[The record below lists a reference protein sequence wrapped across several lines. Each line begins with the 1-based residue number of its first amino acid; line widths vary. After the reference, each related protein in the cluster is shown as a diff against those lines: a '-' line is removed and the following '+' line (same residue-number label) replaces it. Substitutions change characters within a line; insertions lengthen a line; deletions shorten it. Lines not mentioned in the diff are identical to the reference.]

1 MRNKIVSFTK
11 FINHE
16 REEGSTYGT
25 FHMEKNIQFIDIN
38 NLNQYTKKELTY
50 IAHGYS
56 KYFSGA
62 GWTKDKI
69 INLILSDK
77 KVVNDMKKNNR
88 EIMLNQLVG

>member
-1 MRNKIVSFTK
+1 MRNKIESFTK
-11 FINHE
+11 FIHHE
-16 REEGSTYGT
+16 RVEGSSYGT
-25 FHMEKNIQFIDIN
+25 FHMEDNIQYIDYT
-38 NLNQYTKKELTY
+38 NLNQYSKKELTY

-56 KYFSGA
+56 KYFSGS

-77 KVVNDMKKNNR
+77 DVVADMKKNNR

>member
-1 MRNKIVSFTK
+1 MRNKIESFIK
-11 FINHE
+11 FIHHDIVEGTYE
-16 REEGSTYGT
+16 RT
-25 FHMEKNIQFIDIN
+25 FHMEENHQFIDIN

-56 KYFSGA
+56 KYFSGS

-77 KVVNDMKKNNR
+77 YVVADIKRNNR
-88 EIMLNQLVG
+88 EIMLNQLV